1 MQYRKVPEEINNEIQ
16 DVHLEPY
23 YKIFTRILAD
33 KKNEEETQQCSSL
46 CLSSTSFTN
55 SDIPKLFNDK
65 CFLCKK
71 GRVERNNR
79 EIFPVTIETDEAV
92 EFFLA
97 ATKQRTQCTKSSSCS
112 TYTQKNLN
120 GTNIAIVISQG
131 VTLQGVAE
139 ICK

>member
-1 MQYRKVPEEINNEIQ
+1 M
-16 DVHLEPY
+16 
-23 YKIFTRILAD
+23 
-33 KKNEEETQQCSSL
+33 
-46 CLSSTSFTN
+46 
-55 SDIPKLFNDK
+55 
-65 CFLCKK
+65 
-71 GRVERNNR
+71 ERNNQ